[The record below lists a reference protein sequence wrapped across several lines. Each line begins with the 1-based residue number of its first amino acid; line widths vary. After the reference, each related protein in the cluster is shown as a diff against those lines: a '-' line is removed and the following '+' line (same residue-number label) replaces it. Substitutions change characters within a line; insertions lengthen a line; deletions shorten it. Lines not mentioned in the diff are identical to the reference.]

1 MKSHP
6 LLNFLR
12 SLFSLRV
19 QRLVKGSSPQ
29 SIGVQQ
35 PIGVQRFNY
44 LEEQGIVTETIYPNQ
59 LGRVSY
65 QASWWFAACPHNV
78 VLLPGTPIRVL
89 DRINIILIVEPLA
102 PSNSQS
108 NPSINAA

>member
-19 QRLVKGSSPQ
+19 QRMVNGSSP
-29 SIGVQQ
+29 Q

-44 LEEQGIVTETIYPNQ
+44 LEEQGIVTETLYPNQ
-59 LGRVSY
+59 LGRVNF

-78 VLLPGTPIRVL
+78 VLLPGTPIRVF

-102 PSNSQS
+102 PSNSQVNS
-108 NPSINAA
+108 SIKAA